1 MDEKDEKEAKNGFP
15 KPADP
20 MGRGVVW
27 CGGGLRG
34 LLNRIFLRP
43 GRIWLQ
49 SKVERAQEG
58 TMPGIPT
65 SFRLWQKPPGRLNE
79 GNSPPKWPNSPQK
92 GSLGALIHPKM
103 VQNVEISKWS
113 DFGR

>member
-1 MDEKDEKEAKNGFP
+1 MDEKDEKEAKIDFP
-15 KPADP
+15 KPAGP

-27 CGGGLRG
+27 CGGGLRW

-49 SKVERAQEG
+49 RKADRAQEG

-65 SFRLWQKPPGRLNE
+65 NFLLWQKPPGRLN
-79 GNSPPKWPNSPQK
+79 GGDSPQN
-92 GSLGALIHPKM
+92 GQIHPKR
-103 VQNVEISKWS
+103 
-113 DFGR
+113 GH